1 MTDEHVLGKWTRGIF
16 PTRGRYEV
24 EKVRPDGTISTRSS
38 LSLVSTWIA
47 HAVCSPCNS
56 GWMNDRIEVPAQRSQ
71 LPQLMDPFIPKG
83 MRFRITPPEQ
93 RALAIWAA
101 KVALLFPY
109 TDTDFPSG
117 SDPRHLR
124 AFYLSHR
131 PPRGHY
137 IWIGA
142 FVGRGRSYAAVW
154 RNQPMMRAPGEIE
167 SLVTTLTFH
176 VGHVAFRV
184 FQGPFRSP
192 FGPLRP
198 DPINGPWFRIWPRS
212 GRTLDWP
219 MQAMT
224 REALAYYGG
233 SIPTSA

>member
-1 MTDEHVLGKWTRGIF
+1 
-16 PTRGRYEV
+16 
-24 EKVRPDGTISTRSS
+24 
-38 LSLVSTWIA
+38 
-47 HAVCSPCNS
+47 
-56 GWMNDRIEVPAQRSQ
+56 
-71 LPQLMDPFIPKG
+71 
-83 MRFRITPPEQ
+83 
-93 RALAIWAA
+93 
-101 KVALLFPY
+101 
-109 TDTDFPSG
+109 
-117 SDPRHLR
+117 
-124 AFYLSHR
+124 
-131 PPRGHY
+131 
-137 IWIGA
+137 
-142 FVGRGRSYAAVW
+142 
-154 RNQPMMRAPGEIE
+154 MMRAPGETE

-198 DPINGPWFRIWPRS
+198 DPIDGPWFRIWPRS